1 MKTDQISS
9 REQRMV
15 FYKDRFKCF
24 VVLLF
29 FLLPISLK
37 GQSVAVKGTVKD
49 EKGLAVVGASI
60 VVQGKTGG
68 TKSDQDGSFALEV
81 AAGEVLVASAIGY
94 TKQELVVEAGKS
106 IYDFTL
112 SEESESLEEVVVT
125 ALGITRQSKS
135 LVYAT
140 QTIKPSEL
148 TGVRDANNVINSLQ
162 GKVANAVITQGSG
175 GPGSGARIVL
185 RGNRSIQ
192 GTNNALIV
200 VDGVPVANPTY
211 DTPGSTFGGIQGPDG
226 ASNVNPDDIE
236 STTVLRGASAAALYG
251 SQAGNGVLVITTK
264 KGKVDQYR
272 VDINSGAV
280 FENAFALPHVQ
291 NRYGQGLGGSLDGNV
306 GDSWGEEMNGQSYT
320 NYLGENANYSAQE
333 SNIRDFFRTGTSF
346 NNYVGISGGNEKTQS
361 YFSYTNNSVQ
371 GIVPQNKLGRHVINL
386 RINNQLTDRLSS
398 DAKVTYIKQGID
410 NLPRTGEENSPIM
423 NIYQIPRN
431 ISIANARHYQAES
444 ESGLMMPS
452 PWPSTLSSIYQNPY
466 WMVHNTS
473 INADRDRIMGFIS
486 LKYQL
491 TDWLNVT
498 GRANLDRIVDN
509 LQQSYAEG
517 TLLYTNS
524 GAGGDFINNDIYTT
538 QQWYDLIFSGDN
550 QINEN
555 WRVNYNVG
563 AIYRD
568 ISNVQRNVQ
577 ANGLRVPNMFSIAYA
592 ASPNTTNIVGGN
604 QTQSVFGQATVSYK
618 DAIFFDGSYRNDW
631 DSRLPSPYS
640 FGYYSAGA
648 SVVLSDLLTLP
659 SYLSFL
665 KTSLNY
671 AEVGNGGQE
680 QIRLAT
686 FNFFQSAGNGQIG
699 RNPLYPIADLK
710 PEIVKNIEASIET
723 RFLNDRIGFAATY
736 YKSNSTNQL
745 LSLSVPAATGYTTRY
760 INAGNIQNHG
770 FEFVIDGTLIR
781 NDHFSWDVAFNLA
794 MNRNRVIELS
804 DDISFFYINSDAR
817 VASVAL
823 EEGGRYGD
831 LYALKWATDAEG
843 RYLVNANGLPISTAE
858 PDVIGNFNPDANM
871 GLSNTFNYK
880 NFSLRAL
887 VDGRIG
893 GTVVSGTE
901 MNLAFSGIPEVTD
914 QFREGGLHLGGV
926 DNNGNTVDATVNAQ
940 DFWQTVSGKRYGS
953 GEFFAYDATS
963 FRLRE
968 LAIGYEIPL
977 KETAFFNNMRVSLV
991 GRNLFW
997 IYRGSSKLDI
1007 PGIGKRKMWFDPDMS
1022 LANSN
1027 YQGVEYGTLPSTR
1040 SWGLNVQLSF

>member
-1 MKTDQISS
+1 MSTIQFPS
-9 REQRMV
+9 RQQEMV
-15 FYKDRFKCF
+15 FYQD
-24 VVLLF
+24 VLKLLLASLIL
-29 FLLPISLK
+29 LLPISLRA
-37 GQSVAVKGTVKD
+37 QTTSINGTIKD
-49 EKGLAVVGASI
+49 DKGLPIDGAS
-60 VVQGKTGG
+60 VVIQGKTGG
-68 TKSDQDGSFALEV
+68 AKSAENGTFTLEASV
-81 AAGEVLVASAIGY
+81 SDVLIASAIGY
-94 TKQELVVEAGKS
+94 TTQQLVVEANKTT
-106 IYDFTL
+106 YDFIL
-112 SEESESLEEVVVT
+112 QAESADLEEVVVT
-125 ALGITRQSKS
+125 ALGITRQARS

-140 QTIKPSEL
+140 QSIKPTEL

-200 VDGVPVANPTY
+200 VDGVPIANPTY
-211 DTPGSTFGGIQGPDG
+211 NTPGSTFGGIQGPDG

-251 SQAGNGVLVITTK
+251 SQAGNGVLVMTTK
-264 KGKVDQYR
+264 KGQPDQYR
-272 VDINSGAV
+272 VDINSGMV
-280 FENAFALPHVQ
+280 FENAFSLPMVQ
-291 NRYGQGLGGSLDGNV
+291 NVYGQGLGGNLDGAV
-306 GDSWGEEMNGQSYT
+306 GDSWGAQMTGQSYT
-320 NYLGENANYSAQE
+320 NYLGETANYNAQE
-333 SNIRDFFRTGTSF
+333 GNIRDFFRTGTSF
-346 NNYVGISGGNEKTQS
+346 NNYVGVSGGNERTQS
-361 YFSYTNNSVQ
+361 YFSYTNNSTQ
-371 GIVPQNKLGRHVINL
+371 GIVPENQLGRHIINL
-386 RINNQLTDRLSS
+386 RINNQITDRLSS
-398 DAKVTYIKQGID
+398 DAKVTYIKQRID
-410 NLPRTGEENSPIM
+410 NMPRTGEENSPIM

-431 ISIANARHYQAES
+431 VSIANARHYQTED
-444 ESGLMMPS
+444 ESGLTMPS
-452 PWPSTLSSIYQNPY
+452 AWPSTLSSIYQNPY

-473 INADRDRIMGFIS
+473 INADRDRIMGFMS

-491 TDWLNVT
+491 TDWLSVT

-509 LQQSYAEG
+509 MQQSYSEG

-555 WRVNYNVG
+555 WRINYNVG

-568 ISNVQRNVQ
+568 ISNQQRNIQ
-577 ANGLRVPNMFSIAYA
+577 ANGLRVPNMFSISYA
-592 ASPNTTNIVGGN
+592 AAPNTTNIIGGN
-604 QTQSVFGQATVSYK
+604 QTQSVFGQANVSYK
-618 DAIFFDGSYRNDW
+618 NAVFVDGSYRNDW

-640 FGYYSAGA
+640 YGYYSAGA
-648 SVVLSDLLTLP
+648 SVVVSDLIELP

-665 KTSLNY
+665 KANVNY
-671 AEVGNGGQE
+671 AQVGNGGQE

-699 RNPLYPIADLK
+699 RDPLFPITDLK
-710 PEIVKNIEASIET
+710 PEIVENIEAGLEA
-723 RFLNDRIGFAATY
+723 RFMNDRIGFSATY

-760 INAGNIQNHG
+760 INAGNIQNEG
-770 FEFVIDGTLIR
+770 FELVIDGR
-781 NDHFSWDVAFNLA
+781 PFHSDNFSWDLAFNFAL
-794 MNRNRVIELS
+794 NRNRVVELS

-831 LYALKWATDAEG
+831 LYALKWATDAAG
-843 RYLVNANGLPISTAE
+843 RYLVNTNGLPISTAE
-858 PDVIGNFNPDANM
+858 PDVIGNFNPDAIL
-871 GLSNTFNYK
+871 GLTNTLNYK
-880 NFSLRAL
+880 NFSLRILA
-887 VDGRIG
+887 DGRIG

-901 MNLAFSGIPEVTD
+901 MNLAFSGIPEVTA
-914 QFREGGLHLGGV
+914 QYREGGLNLGGV
-926 DNNGNTVDATVNAQ
+926 NNAGELVESSIAAQ
-940 DFWQTVSGKRYGS
+940 DLWQTVSGKRYGT
-953 GEFFAYDATS
+953 GEFFAYDATN

-968 LAIGYEIPL
+968 LSLAYKIPL
-977 KETAFFNNMRVSLV
+977 KEASFFKNLQVSLI

-1022 LANSN
+1022 LANNN
-1027 YQGVEYGTLPSTR
+1027 YQGVEYGALPSTR
-1040 SWGLNVQLSF
+1040 SWGFNVQLSF